1 MKARR
6 QARVTVLQCLY
17 ELDYTDHAFETTFE
31 NRLAA
36 QPLSS
41 NGRAFANALGSAIVK
56 HLQELDDIAAKA
68 APEWPIDQIA
78 SLDRNILRLA
88 IYELLFYE
96 DTPDKVAINEAVEL
110 AKLFGS
116 DSSPRFINGVL
127 GSLVSKNGRK
137 ISQRSA
143 KTALSKPKALV
154 TG

>member
-6 QARVTVLQCLY
+6 QARITVLQCLY
-17 ELDYTDHAFETTFE
+17 ELDYTDHAFETALE

-36 QPLSS
+36 QPLSA
-41 NGRAFANALGSAIVK
+41 NGRAFANALGRAVADRRQK
-56 HLQELDDIAAKA
+56 LDGIAAQA

-78 SLDRNILRLA
+78 PLDRNILRLA
-88 IYELLFYE
+88 IYELLFYA
-96 DTPDKVAINEAVEL
+96 DTPAKVAINEAVEL

-127 GSLVSKNGRK
+127 GSLVSKNGDRT
-137 ISQRSA
+137 SQRSA
-143 KTALSKPKALV
+143 QTVSSEPQALV